1 MQSVTVLT
9 RHQDWPEQL
18 AAQVAAAQRKDYVIG
33 VHDCL
38 RFTCQCIASMT
49 GVDYWPQFS
58 GYTTLRQAQAK
69 ILSVA
74 PTLQAAVCAVLGQSS
89 APVLMAR
96 RGDVV
101 LFNDTFG
108 EHLGVCTG
116 AFVAVLQRHGL
127 LLLPISHPGMVCSVR
142 VG

>member
-1 MQSVTVLT
+1 MMLA
-9 RHQDWPEQL
+9 RRQDWPEQL
-18 AAQVAAAQRKDYVIG
+18 AAQVAAAQTKPYSIG
-33 VHDCL
+33 LHDCL
-38 RFTCQCIASMT
+38 RFTCQCIAAMT

-58 GYTTLRQAQAK
+58 GYTTLREAQDK

-74 PTLQAAVCAVLGQSS
+74 PTLREAVCKVLGQPA

-127 LLLPISHPGMVCSVR
+127 LLLPISHTGMVCTVR

>member
-1 MQSVTVLT
+1 MAPTIQLQ
-9 RHQDWPEQL
+9 RREDWPEQL
-18 AAQVAAAQRKDYVIG
+18 AAQVAAAQRQPYVIG

-38 RFTCQCIASMT
+38 RFTCQCIAAMT

-58 GYTTLRQAQAK
+58 GYTTLREAQAN

-74 PTLQAAVCAVLGQSS
+74 PTLQEAVCKVIGVDA
-89 APVLMAR
+89 APAAMAR

-101 LFNDTFG
+101 LFTDGFG

-127 LLLPISHPGMVCSVR
+127 LLLPISHSGMVCSVR
-142 VG
+142 VA